1 MAGLREIQGRIRSI
15 EDTRKITG
23 AMYMISSTK
32 LKKAKKDLEKT
43 EPYFYMLQSTI
54 ERIMRHLPEMEHPY
68 FEDTSKEASRIGL
81 LVITGDKGLAGA
93 YNHNVLKLA
102 QQFLDCAGK
111 QVSLFVVGELGRQYF
126 AGRKIPIAEN
136 FTYTVQ
142 DPTFD
147 RARWICNILIEKYMT
162 GEIEELHVIY
172 TRMENSMLCQAEDK
186 RLLPLSGKQLPQPP
200 TDVYQEEFML
210 EPSAKDAVDKL
221 GEEND

>member
-93 YNHNVLKLA
+93 YNHNVIKMA
-102 QQFLDCAGK
+102 HE
-111 QVSLFVVGELGRQYF
+111 LF
-126 AGRKIPIAEN
+126 
-136 FTYTVQ
+136 
-142 DPTFD
+142 
-147 RARWICNILIEKYMT
+147 
-162 GEIEELHVIY
+162 
-172 TRMENSMLCQAEDK
+172 
-186 RLLPLSGKQLPQPP
+186 
-200 TDVYQEEFML
+200 
-210 EPSAKDAVDKL
+210 
-221 GEEND
+221 

>member
-1 MAGLREIQGRIRSI
+1 MANTKEIQNRIKSI
-15 EDTRKITG
+15 KDTQKITN

-68 FEDTSKEASRIGL
+68 FERSALSPPRTERRYRRPFP
-81 LVITGDKGLAGA
+81 AGGWA

-186 RLLPLSGKQLPQPP
+186 KLLPLSGKQLPAPP
-200 TDVYQEEFML
+200 LPMYIRKNLNWSLPPGML
-210 EPSAKDAVDKL
+210 
-221 GEEND
+221 